1 MPANLTPQY
10 HDAEEKFKQ
19 AATPGAKIEALEEML
34 RVIPKHKGTEKLQA
48 ELKKR
53 LSKLRKEPQG
63 KSQTASHRPSHSIEK
78 EGAGQVAVCGPANS
92 GKSSLVDCLTEARP
106 EVADY
111 PFTTR
116 SPQAGMARFEDVQ
129 IQLVD
134 MPPLA
139 PEVLEPWHL
148 ALLGQADVLALLF
161 DVNDP
166 SLLDQTE
173 FVLERLEERGI
184 RLIDSADS
192 RPRVIVLGNKIDA
205 PQGRDN
211 FQAWMELYGGRLSAR
226 AFSCKSAADLE
237 HAKRIFFES
246 LDKVRV
252 YTKKP
257 GQSTE
262 SVSSPFLLPRGATV
276 LDAAAAVHKD
286 LATHF
291 KFAKLWGKTRFDG
304 QMVERTHIVED
315 GDIVEI
321 HAG

>member
-10 HDAEEKFKQ
+10 HDAEEKFKK
-19 AATPGAKIEALEEML
+19 AATPAAKIEALEEML

-63 KSQTASHRPSHSIEK
+63 KSQTASHKPSHSIEK
-78 EGAGQVAVCGPANS
+78 EGAGQVAVCGPPNS
-92 GKSSLVDCLTEARP
+92 GKSFLLDCLTEARP

-116 SPQAGMARFEDVQ
+116 VPQAGMARFEDVQ

-148 ALLGQADVLALLF
+148 AILSQADVLAVLF

-166 SLLDQTE
+166 LLLEQTE
-173 FVLERLEERGI
+173 FVTERLAERGI
-184 RLIDSADS
+184 SLAADADA
-192 RPRVIVLGNKIDA
+192 RPRVIVLGNKTDA

-211 FQAWMELYGGRLSAR
+211 FEAWTELYRGRFRAR
-226 AFSCKSAADLE
+226 PFSCKSAVDLE
-237 HAKRIFFES
+237 TAKRLFFES

-257 GQSTE
+257 GQSTD

-304 QMVERTHIVED
+304 QMVERTHVMED

-321 HAG
+321 HSG